1 MAQIKYSF
9 TRVSGNAK
17 TGPIPVTMTSRNS
30 CPDSCALKANGCYA
44 DTGMV
49 RLHWSKLDHKG
60 LTLQELTDSIKA
72 LPKGQLWR
80 HNVAGDIPDAQTL
93 GAIVQANKGRK
104 GFTYS
109 HAWDNPSIL
118 EAVSKANKE
127 GFTVNLSANS
137 AEHADTLVSLAA
149 GPIVC
154 LMPEDAPKV
163 STTPAGNTVVLCPAT
178 YQDNVT
184 CAACGIC
191 AVSTRKA
198 IIGFPV
204 HGIAK
209 RKANKVITLHSHKGE

>member
-1 MAQIKYSF
+1 MNYFSF

-17 TGPIPVTMTSRNS
+17 TGPIPVSMTSRNS

-44 DTGMV
+44 DAGMV
-49 RLHWSKLDHKG
+49 RLNWAKLDNAG
-60 LTLQELTDSIKA
+60 LTLDQLLGNIKA

-93 GAIVQANKGRK
+93 EDITQANKGRK

-109 HAWDNPSIL
+109 HTWDNPAIL
-118 EAVSKANKE
+118 AGIKQANKE

-137 AEHADTLVSLAA
+137 TMHADALVSLAA
-149 GPIVC
+149 GPVVC
-154 LMPEDAPKV
+154 LMPENAPKV

-204 HGIAK
+204 HGISK
-209 RKANKVITLHSHKGE
+209 RKAHKVITLHSHKGE